1 VQFPLGLANTQ
12 ESDLKLSFHGADRS
26 VTGSCHLVECAGK
39 RILIDCGLHQ
49 GSRELDEE
57 NAAPFGF
64 DAAGIDYV
72 LLTHAHLDHCG
83 RLPLLAKRGFRG
95 EVITTSASR
104 ELARLIMLDSA
115 HQQEEDVRSRA
126 RRVGHD
132 GAIQHNNQP
141 LYSTLDALNCLDFFG
156 RTAIYD
162 QVFEVAAGVHAT
174 FIDAGHILGSACIFL
189 ELEEQSHST
198 SVLFSGD
205 LGNAGRVLLR
215 SPTKPP
221 HAENVVME
229 TTYGDRLH
237 KQLGPSIDEFFE
249 AITETFKRGGNVII
263 PTFALERAQELLYF
277 LSQGVT
283 QGRLAKSM
291 QVYLDSPMAISAT
304 EIFRHHP
311 ECFEPA
317 TAKLFQEG
325 HDPFALPGLHFTR
338 ETAES
343 VAINSVHGG
352 AIIMAGSGMCTGGRV
367 RHHLQHN
374 LGREDSSIVF
384 VGYAAIG
391 TLARQIIDGAKQ
403 VHIFDENIPVRARI
417 YTINGFSA
425 HADQAELLAWQKQT
439 GANRTFLVHGEEDT
453 MRQFAARLAD
463 NRVEMP
469 GPNQVFEL

>member
-1 VQFPLGLANTQ
+1 M
-12 ESDLKLSFHGADRS
+12 KLSFHGADRS

-57 NAAPFGF
+57 NAGPFGF
-64 DAAGIDYV
+64 DAAGINYV

-95 EVITTSASR
+95 EIITTSASR
-104 ELARLIMLDSA
+104 ELARLVMLDAA
-115 HQQEEDVRSRA
+115 HLQEEDGAS
-126 RRVGHD
+126 HD
-132 GAIQHNNQP
+132 KNEP
-141 LYSTLDALNCLDFFG
+141 LYSTLDALNCLDYFG
-156 RTAIYD
+156 RTATYT
-162 QVFEVAAGVHAT
+162 QVIEVAAGAHAT
-174 FIDAGHILGSACIFL
+174 FIDAGHILGSASIFL
-189 ELEEQSHST
+189 ELEEQSHRT

-205 LGNAGRVLLR
+205 LGSAGRILLR
-215 SPTKPP
+215 SPAKPP

-237 KQLGPSIDEFFE
+237 KQLGPSIDEFYE

-263 PTFALERAQELLYF
+263 PTFALERAQELLYY
-277 LSQGVT
+277 LSEGVT
-283 QGRLAKSM
+283 QGRLTKST

-304 EIFRHHP
+304 EIFRRHP

-325 HDPFALPGLHFTR
+325 HDPFALPGLHFTK

-343 VAINSVHGG
+343 VAINSIPGG

-391 TLARQIIDGAKQ
+391 TLARQIIDGVKQ
-403 VHIFDENIPVRARI
+403 VNIFGEDIPVRARI

-439 GANRTFLVHGEEDT
+439 SAKRTFLVHGEKDI
-453 MRQFAARLAD
+453 MRQFASHLAD
-463 NRVEMP
+463 TRVEMP
-469 GPNQVFEL
+469 EPNQVFEL

>member
-1 VQFPLGLANTQ
+1 MN
-12 ESDLKLSFHGADRS
+12 LSFHGADRS
-26 VTGSCHLVECAGK
+26 VTGSCHLVEFAGK
-39 RILIDCGLHQ
+39 RILIDCGLYQ
-49 GSRELDEE
+49 GSRELNED

-64 DAAGIDYV
+64 DAAGINYV

-95 EVITTSASR
+95 EIITTSASR
-104 ELARLIMLDSA
+104 ELARLVMLDAA
-115 HQQEEDVRSRA
+115 HMQEDDARDRAPQVGGDDANREDE
-126 RRVGHD
+126 
-132 GAIQHNNQP
+132 P
-141 LYSTLDALNCLDFFG
+141 LYSTLDALNCLDYFG
-156 RTAIYD
+156 RTATYG
-162 QVFEVAAGVHAT
+162 QVFDVAAGVHAT

-189 ELEEQSHST
+189 ELEEQSRRT

-205 LGNAGRVLLR
+205 LGSPGHPLLR
-215 SPTKPP
+215 SPANPP

-237 KQLGPSIDEFFE
+237 KPLAQSVEEFYG
-249 AITETFKRGGNVII
+249 AITDTFKRGGNVII

-277 LSQGVT
+277 LHAGIA
-283 QGRLAKSM
+283 QGRLAKST

-304 EIFRHHP
+304 EIFRRHL

-325 HDPFALPGLHFTR
+325 HDPLAFPGLHFTR
-338 ETAES
+338 ETAKS
-343 VAINSVHGG
+343 IAINSIPGR

-367 RHHLQHN
+367 RHHLRHN

-384 VGYAAIG
+384 VGYAAAG
-391 TLARQIIDGAKQ
+391 TLGRLLIDGAKQ
-403 VHIFDENIPVRARI
+403 VNILGEDVPVRACI

-439 GANRTFLVHGEEDT
+439 SAKRTFLVHGEEDT
-453 MRQFAARLAD
+453 MRQFSAHLAD
-463 NRVEMP
+463 TRVEIP
-469 GPNQVFEL
+469 LPNQVFEL

>member
-1 VQFPLGLANTQ
+1 
-12 ESDLKLSFHGADRS
+12 LKLSFHGADRS
-26 VTGSCHLVECAGK
+26 VTGSCHLVECAGN

-57 NAAPFGF
+57 NAGPFGF
-64 DAAGIDYV
+64 DAPGIDYV

-95 EVITTSASR
+95 EVIMTSASR
-104 ELARLIMLDSA
+104 ELTRLVMLDAA
-115 HQQEEDVRSRA
+115 HLQEEDVRFRA
-126 RRVGHD
+126 RRGGHD
-132 GAIQHNNQP
+132 GGSHDNNEP
-141 LYSTLDALNCLDFFG
+141 LYSTLDALNCLDYFG
-156 RTAIYD
+156 RTAVYD
-162 QVFEVAAGVHAT
+162 QVFEVSAGVRAT
-174 FIDAGHILGSACIFL
+174 FIDAGHILGSASIFL
-189 ELEEQSHST
+189 ELEEQGHST

-205 LGNAGRVLLR
+205 LGNAGRLLLR
-215 SPTKPP
+215 SPSMPP

-237 KQLGPSIDEFFE
+237 KPLGLSIDEFYG

-263 PTFALERAQELLYF
+263 PTFALERAQELLYY
-277 LSQGVT
+277 LSQGIA
-283 QGRLAKSM
+283 QGRLTKSM

-304 EIFRHHP
+304 EIFRRHQ
-311 ECFEPA
+311 ECFEPT

-325 HDPFALPGLHFTR
+325 RDPLSLPGLHFTR
-338 ETAES
+338 QTAES
-343 VAINSVHGG
+343 IAINSVPGG

-384 VGYAAIG
+384 VGYAASG
-391 TLARQIIDGAKQ
+391 TLARRIIDDAKQ
-403 VHIFDENIPVRARI
+403 VSIFGEDIPVRARI

-439 GANRTFLVHGEEDT
+439 SAKRTFLVHGEDNI
-453 MRQFAARLAD
+453 MRQFAAQLA
-463 NRVEMP
+463 NTHVEMP
-469 GPNQVFEL
+469 EPNRVFEL